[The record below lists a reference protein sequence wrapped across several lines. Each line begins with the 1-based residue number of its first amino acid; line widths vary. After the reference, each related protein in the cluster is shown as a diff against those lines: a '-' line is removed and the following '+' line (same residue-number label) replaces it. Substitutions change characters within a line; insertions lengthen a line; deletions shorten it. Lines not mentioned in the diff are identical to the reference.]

1 MSIAKK
7 LALLVL
13 PAVALMLPLTA
24 ASSAQAYDH
33 HDHHDYHGHVVHYD
47 HFGYWPY
54 VARRVVVSPQIVI
67 GPTLPLTTGVV
78 TVQPVSVF
86 YRTNVLSPWLSYGS
100 YSFAAD
106 AQVAA
111 DSLRLRGLEVFIR

>member
-7 LALLVL
+7 LALLIL
-13 PAVALMLPLTA
+13 PAVALALPLSA

-47 HFGYWPY
+47 HFGFWPY
-54 VARRVVVSPQIVI
+54 VSRRVVVSPQIVI
-67 GPTLPLTTGVV
+67 GPTLPLATEVV
-78 TVQPVSVF
+78 TVRPVSVF
-86 YRTNVLSPWLSYGS
+86 YRANALSPWVSYASYGLM
-100 YSFAAD
+100 AD